1 MANTSEISTL
11 VQEVVQSLPPEQYE
25 TSFDAD
31 QSGNDFIEIRPTN
44 PSAAR
49 IRILNEP
56 GCEYSVVL
64 GRGTVIE
71 LPLAGNAFAGLSTRD
86 EFLQVCK
93 AVIEGGLTERIF
105 SLFGR
110 DLLILGWLRVRNQ
123 TIRSMSGV
131 PLPYPFWR
139 KLKYEPYAR

>member
-11 VQEVVQSLPPEQYE
+11 VQEAIQNLPPDQCESSAE
-25 TSFDAD
+25 VD
-31 QSGNDFIEIRPTN
+31 QSGNEFIEIRPKN
-44 PSAAR
+44 PCAAR

-56 GCEYSVVL
+56 GCEYAVVL

-71 LPLAGNAFAGLSTRD
+71 LPLPGKAFAGLSTRD

-93 AVIEGGLTERIF
+93 AVIEGGLTERIV

-110 DLLILGWLRVRNQ
+110 DLFILGWLKIRNQ

-139 KLKYEPYAR
+139 KVKYEPYAR